1 MKAMTALRA
10 KASADNALQVQGLPE
25 KRHRMLFLLTSLMIW
40 PGAFLIQSGAANA
53 QSQVPAQATAITY
66 ASRAACEQAD
76 RLTTEQCGFAF
87 LNARAEF
94 EEKAPRFRGRGD
106 CERAHKTCVA
116 QIVGLSGFNDA
127 AKGASIYVPRFQ
139 GVTLSAGKG
148 DAGVLRVLPQTGA
161 AKSPFRPRRIDAL
174 EDKVDGRVAVV
185 PDSSVGRGA
194 RGTRSGGNDPQSS
207 GPYVRRGDRDDT
219 IRQKLEVR
227 NPNDPSAT
235 GLFVDKD
242 GVEWYRPARRR

>member
-1 MKAMTALRA
+1 MRENTVPCAASCDRNVSLLAVRGKALRLERLLFVWGFWLG
-10 KASADNALQVQGLPE
+10 ASLLFAD
-25 KRHRMLFLLTSLMIW
+25 
-40 PGAFLIQSGAANA
+40 GAGA
-53 QSQVPAQATAITY
+53 QSAPVSY
-66 ASRAACEQAD
+66 ASRAACEQAA

-106 CERAHKTCVA
+106 CERAHRTCAA
-116 QIVGLSGFNDA
+116 QIVGFSGFNDA

-139 GVTLSAGKG
+139 GVTLSESKG
-148 DAGVLRVLPQTGA
+148 DGGAPKVLPQTSA
-161 AKSPFRPRRIDAL
+161 AKSPFKPRRIDAL
-174 EDKVDGRVAVV
+174 DDKVDGRVAVV
-185 PDSSVGRGA
+185 PDSRAGRGA
-194 RGTRSGGNDPQSS
+194 GGAGRGGHDPQSS

-219 IRQKLEVR
+219 IKLKLEVR
-227 NPNDPSAT
+227 NPNDPTAT